1 MLTLVRVLN
10 DTTFLYTSFTVSRFS
25 CVDFVKEDKFTGR
38 RKFSRIL
45 FITLDLTR
53 GNSFRLGWGDPGWRV
68 GEVSSQKSGEELEW
82 AAGGGRVTIAGGV

>member
-1 MLTLVRVLN
+1 M
-10 DTTFLYTSFTVSRFS
+10 
-25 CVDFVKEDKFTGR
+25 DFVKEDKFTGR

-53 GNSFRLGWGDPGWRV
+53 GNSFRLGWGDPGWRL
-68 GEVSSQKSGEELEW
+68 EVSSQKSGEELEW